1 MPITEGHTSWHSLSV
16 KCSEQAN
23 HRDGKHIGSFQ
34 GLKGK
39 ERGVTAG
46 GSGVSFWGDE
56 NVLDLEVMAAQHSG

>member
-1 MPITEGHTSWHSLSV
+1 MPITEGHTPWHSLSV

-46 GSGVSFWGDE
+46 GSGISFCWDE

>member
-1 MPITEGHTSWHSLSV
+1 MQHSLSV

-23 HRDGKHIGSFQ
+23 HRDGKHIGGFQ

-46 GSGVSFWGDE
+46 RSGVSFWGSE
-56 NVLDLEVMAAQHSG
+56 NVLELEVMAAQHSG